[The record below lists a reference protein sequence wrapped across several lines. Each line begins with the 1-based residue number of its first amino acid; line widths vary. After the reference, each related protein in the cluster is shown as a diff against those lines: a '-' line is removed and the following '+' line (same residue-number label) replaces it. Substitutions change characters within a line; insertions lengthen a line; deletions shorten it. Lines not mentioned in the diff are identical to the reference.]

1 MTKPHQVF
9 PLIPSRLPLMML
21 SAEWPSVER
30 VYLFVSSTKKKPY
43 LSVGYVMDEGIKRYT
58 R

>member
-1 MTKPHQVF
+1 MTKPHHLF

-30 VYLFVSSTKKKPY
+30 VYLFVSSTKKILIY
-43 LSVGYVMDEGIKRYT
+43 QLVM
-58 R
+58 